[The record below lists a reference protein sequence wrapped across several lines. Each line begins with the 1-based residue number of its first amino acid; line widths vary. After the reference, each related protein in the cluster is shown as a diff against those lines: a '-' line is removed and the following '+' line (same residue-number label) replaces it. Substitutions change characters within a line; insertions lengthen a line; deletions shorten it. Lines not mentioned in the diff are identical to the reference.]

1 MLDALRAAAIRG
13 VDVRV
18 MVSERSDV
26 PLVQLASR
34 SYIKSMLKS
43 NVKVYFY
50 KEGFLHSKLM
60 VFDDSLTLIGSA
72 NFDSRSFEQ
81 NFEVEAFIYDRDV
94 TGKAIDIFV
103 EDQRNA
109 EQQHLKDWMKRPVSK
124 RFIESLM
131 RLFAPLL

>member
-1 MLDALRAAAIRG
+1 MLDALQAAAIRG

-18 MVSERSDV
+18 MMSERSDV

-34 SYIKSMLKS
+34 SYIKGMLRS

-50 KEGFLHSKLM
+50 KDGFMHSKLM
-60 VFDDSLTLIGSA
+60 IFDDSLTLIGSA

-81 NFEVEAFIYDRDV
+81 NFEVEAFIYDTDV
-94 TGKAIDIFV
+94 TNKAINIFL
-103 EDQRNA
+103 EDQKNA
-109 EQQHLKDWMKRPVSK
+109 EQQHLRDWIKRPVTK